1 MWHPTRPFRVANLPL
16 ALNCHAVRHLG
27 TALGLSAAQEQL
39 YRQLLPASG
48 QRLVEVSA
56 GLRRT
61 PDQLLTELGP
71 LVREGIV
78 RVHDGTLDVAPP
90 SEVVVLML
98 TRWAASL
105 AEAGDQLT
113 HLARA
118 VPQLAPD
125 AAPTAPA
132 VDGETVPLD
141 GEVLVG
147 GDVPSTLV
155 GWIEES
161 ADDLLFLR
169 PDQWRM
175 PSESVM
181 AVAVTQAVLQGRVAR
196 AVYPAR
202 ALREAPAVLIG
213 RAAIGEQIR
222 VLPEVPTR
230 LAIIGSR
237 AMVPEPPGMTSE
249 RLLVVRQ
256 PAVVE
261 MFRAY
266 FEALWDRAVAV
277 PALERG
283 EATPDLD
290 ELLLAQLA
298 RGAKDEQIARL
309 LGVSLRTV
317 RRRVASMMSELGV
330 DSRFQAGVEAVR
342 RGWL

>member
-1 MWHPTRPFRVANLPL
+1 MPL
-16 ALNCHAVRHLG
+16 ALNCHPVTHLG

-39 YRQLLPASG
+39 YQQLLPASG
-48 QRLVEVSA
+48 QRLAEVSA
-56 GLRRT
+56 GLLRT
-61 PDQLLTELGP
+61 PDQLITELGP

-78 RVHDGTLDVAPP
+78 RVHDGTLEVARP

-105 AEAGDQLT
+105 SEAGDQLT

-118 VPQLAPD
+118 VPRLAPD
-125 AAPTAPA
+125 DGPVGRMA
-132 VDGETVPLD
+132 DGETVPLD
-141 GEVLVG
+141 GEVVVG
-147 GDVPSTLV
+147 GDVPGTLV

-161 ADDLLFLR
+161 VDDLLFLR

-181 AVAVTQAVLQGRVAR
+181 AVAVTQAILEGREAR

-202 ALREAPAVLIG
+202 ALREAPSVLIG
-213 RAAIGEQIR
+213 RATIGEQIR
-222 VLPEVPTR
+222 VVPEVPTR
-230 LAIIGSR
+230 LAVIGNR
-237 AMVPEPPGMTSE
+237 AMVPEPPGLSSE
-249 RLLVVRQ
+249 RRIVVRQ
-256 PAVVE
+256 PAVVD

-283 EATPDLD
+283 DATPDLD

-298 RGAKDEQIARL
+298 QGAKDEQIARI
-309 LGVSLRTV
+309 LGISLRTV
-317 RRRVASMMSELGV
+317 RRRVAAMMTELGV